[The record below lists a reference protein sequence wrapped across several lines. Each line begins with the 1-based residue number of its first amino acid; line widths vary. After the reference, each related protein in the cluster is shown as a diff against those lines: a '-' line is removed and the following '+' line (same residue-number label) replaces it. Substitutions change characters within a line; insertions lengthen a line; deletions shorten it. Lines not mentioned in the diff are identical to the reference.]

1 MRFARTALV
10 LLALGVRVY
19 AADEPTIK
27 FGAVIYAD
35 FTAQSE
41 PSTVDADGNEIHPSS
56 FNVSRA
62 YINVTGTLN
71 KYVAFRITPDVAR
84 ESGTGSSL
92 LGSQNF
98 RLKYAYAQL
107 NLDDWMTRG
116 TWVRFGAQQTPYL
129 DFQEGIYRYR
139 FQGTMFPER
148 EGYITSSDA
157 GLAMRY
163 VFPSDYGEVHGGFY
177 NGEGYSRAEAND
189 EKAFQVRATFRPAP
203 KATSAVKGLRAHVF
217 LDSDNYISDA
227 KRDRLF
233 GTLTFE
239 HKRVNAGLDVIATK
253 DRTSRT
259 KPELEGRGWGLWATP
274 RIGSKGW
281 ELLLRH
287 DHNKPDRVA
296 NVARKRNITGVA
308 YWLPN
313 LQKVTTAVMLD
324 RDSLDVTGKPRETK
338 WGLKLLLTF

>member
-1 MRFARTALV
+1 MRLVFTALGI
-10 LLALGVRVY
+10 LSLALSAL

-27 FGAVIYAD
+27 VGATIFAD
-35 FTAQSE
+35 FTIQSE
-41 PSTVDADGNEIHPSS
+41 PSTVDADGNKIHPSS
-56 FNVSRA
+56 FNVARA
-62 YINVTGTLN
+62 YINVTGNLN

-84 ESGTGSSL
+84 ESGSGSSL

-107 NLDDWMTRG
+107 NLDDWMTKG
-116 TWVRFGAQQTPYL
+116 SWVRFGVQQTPYL
-129 DFQEGIYRYR
+129 DFHEGYYRYR

-157 GLAMRY
+157 GVSMKY

-189 EKAFQVRATFRPAP
+189 EKAFQVRATFRPMP
-203 KATSAVKGLRAHVF
+203 KATTALKGLRAHLFV
-217 LDSDNYISDA
+217 DSDNYISDA

-233 GTLTFE
+233 GTLSFE
-239 HKRVNAGLDVIATK
+239 HKLVNAGFDVIATK

-287 DHNKPDRVA
+287 DHNKPDRDA
-296 NVARKRNITGVA
+296 DTTRKRNITGVA